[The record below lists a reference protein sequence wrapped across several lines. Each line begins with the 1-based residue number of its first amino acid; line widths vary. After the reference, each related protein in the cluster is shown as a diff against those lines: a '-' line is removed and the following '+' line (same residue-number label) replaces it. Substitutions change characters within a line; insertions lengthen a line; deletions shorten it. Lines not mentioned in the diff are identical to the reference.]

1 MKVSS
6 SVLHDSV
13 NDFIDEMFMGF
24 EMNII
29 NALNKTGAKLY
40 VDSNLH
46 NMLKPFLDEDS
57 SLDIDKVQEYLM
69 PEIKKL
75 KTVVIPAGP
84 TRYKLDEA
92 DFQKLFAKIKQN
104 ATDHQ

>member
-1 MKVSS
+1 M
-6 SVLHDSV
+6 DT
-13 NDFIDEMFMGF
+13 
-24 EMNII
+24 I
-29 NALNKTGAKLY
+29 NRLITEVWLKIFFKYLGRRHPQILITLLL
-40 VDSNLH
+40 DSNLH